1 MKKEKYIKGTTIKAF
16 EKLNLHPDI
25 LKAVVAQEY
34 TQTTAIQNRVVPSAM
49 RGMDIIAAS
58 KSGTGKTAAFVLP
71 MLNKLQKIAKEEN
84 KVVRALIIV
93 PTIEL
98 ADQVSRTVVLLG
110 KHLTLKSVKVQGGS
124 HKSGQIERLS
134 KGVDIVIATP
144 GRLQDFIRDKKIKLD
159 NVNTIILDEADTM
172 LELGFLEEIK
182 FILKECGTPRQIMM
196 FSATISQNIKKLGKE
211 FLREPAIIEVSNRR
225 DVVNIIS
232 HRAYKVD
239 KKRKEEFVHTLTQEY
254 PETQMLL
261 FANTK
266 TSANKIYDYL
276 LAKGV
281 RVSIIHGDIKR
292 GDRAKSL
299 SLLKNDKTQVLVATD
314 VAARGIDIKELPLVI
329 NYDLPETTD
338 SFTHRVGR
346 TGRANN
352 KGGVITLLTIRDYTN
367 FSKIEKDLK
376 LNIKREVHKDFEL
389 TDTQPRQKRPTKKT
403 LREKKGY
410 IDYDKKRKHTYAA
423 QRKKREEKKEEK
435 ERRQKGK

>member
-1 MKKEKYIKGTTIKAF
+1 MVE
-16 EKLNLHPDI
+16 EN
-25 LKAVVAQEY
+25 Y
-34 TQTTAIQNRVVPSAM
+34 TQTTAVQNKVVPTAM
-49 RGMDIIAAS
+49 KGMDIIAAS

-71 MLNKLQKIAKEEN
+71 MLNKLQKVAKEEN
-84 KVVRALIIV
+84 KVIRALIIV

-98 ADQVSRTVVLLG
+98 ADQVSRTVVSLG

-144 GRLQDFIRDKKIKLD
+144 GRLQDFIRDRKIKLD

-172 LELGFLEEIK
+172 LELGFLNEIK
-182 FILKECGTPRQIMM
+182 FILKECGKPRQIMM

-225 DVVNIIS
+225 DVVNIIA
-232 HRAYKVD
+232 HRAYKID
-239 KKRKEEFVHTLTQEY
+239 KKRKEELVYQLTLEY
-254 PETQMLL
+254 PQTQMLL
-261 FANTK
+261 FTNTK

-276 LAKGV
+276 LSKNI
-281 RVSIIHGDIKR
+281 RVSILHGDIKR

-299 SLLKNDKTQVLVATD
+299 SLLKNEKTQVLVATD
-314 VAARGIDIKELPLVI
+314 IAARGIDIPLLPLVI

-352 KGGVITLLTIRDYTN
+352 KGGVITFLTIRDYSD

-376 LNIKREVHKDFEL
+376 INVKREVHPDFEL
-389 TDTQPRQKRPTKKT
+389 TDTQPRQKRPIKKT

-423 QRKKREEKKEEK
+423 QKKQREEKKK
-435 ERRQKGK
+435 DKDRRQKGE

>member
-1 MKKEKYIKGTTIKAF
+1 
-16 EKLNLHPDI
+16 
-25 LKAVVAQEY
+25 
-34 TQTTAIQNRVVPSAM
+34 M

-71 MLNKLQKIAKEEN
+71 MLNKLQKVAKEDN
-84 KVVRALIIV
+84 KVIRALIIV

-98 ADQVSRTVVLLG
+98 ADQVSRTVVSLG
-110 KHLTLKSVKVQGGS
+110 RHLRLKSAKVQGGS
-124 HKSGQIERLS
+124 PKSGQIERLS

-144 GRLQDFIRDKKIKLD
+144 GRLQDFIRDRKIKLE

-172 LELGFLEEIK
+172 LELGFLNEIK
-182 FILKECGTPRQIMM
+182 FILKECGKPRQIMM

-211 FLREPAIIEVSNRR
+211 FLREPDIIEVSNRR
-225 DVVNIIS
+225 DVVNIIA
-232 HRAYKVD
+232 HRAYRVD
-239 KKRKEEFVHTLTQEY
+239 KKRKEEFIFQLTKDY
-254 PETQMLL
+254 PDTQMLL

-266 TSANKIYDYL
+266 ISANKVYEYL
-276 LAKGV
+276 LSQGV

-299 SLLKNDKTQVLVATD
+299 SLLKNNKTQVLVATD
-314 VAARGIDIKELPLVI
+314 VAARGIDIKELPLVV

-352 KGGVITLLTIRDYTN
+352 KGGVITLLTIRDYSD

-376 LNIKREVHKDFEL
+376 INVKREVHKEFEL
-389 TDTQPRQKRPTKKT
+389 TDKQPRQKRPIKKT

-423 QRKKREEKKEEK
+423 QRKKREEKKNDR
-435 ERRQKGK
+435 ERRQKEK